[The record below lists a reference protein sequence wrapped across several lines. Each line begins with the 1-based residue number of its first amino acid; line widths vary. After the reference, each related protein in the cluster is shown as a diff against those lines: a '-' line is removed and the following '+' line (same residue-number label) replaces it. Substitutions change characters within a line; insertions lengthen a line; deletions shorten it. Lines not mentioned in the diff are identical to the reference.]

1 MAVPENLASKD
12 TTATA
17 PPPNGAAIAAYLS
30 AMIGLLTLG
39 IVVFASE
46 ASKPFAQT
54 VHTIGKLWM
63 PGAEGIGPYS
73 GKETLG
79 LVTWL
84 ISWLVLHFSLRN
96 RQMSGGLWLIVFLL
110 GIGLATTL
118 VWPPIWHFFLGG
130 H

>member
-1 MAVPENLASKD
+1 
-12 TTATA
+12 
-17 PPPNGAAIAAYLS
+17 
-30 AMIGLLTLG
+30 MIGLLTLG
-39 IVVFASE
+39 IVVFACE

-54 VHTIGKLWM
+54 VQALGELWM

-79 LVTWL
+79 LVAWL

-110 GIGLATTL
+110 GIGVATTL
-118 VWPPIWHFFLGG
+118 IWPPIWHFFLGG